1 MPKKPDRR
9 PSGDRPKSP
18 RSPRSSFALR
28 PSNPDFAPPGG
39 GPGKPRFGSGPASRD
54 RRGARDGA
62 SASPRFGPRREA
74 ENASAETDAGE
85 ARALGTVT
93 NDLGTFIARGV
104 RLIHEDDDVIVV
116 DKPPGIVTADPSRAQ
131 NAAPNMRP
139 SARVG
144 QTLFDFVKRHVRQSL
159 RGGRRRDRDTDN
171 PGDLPGRVW
180 VIHRLDKEA
189 SGLVVFA
196 KSMRAFESLKA
207 EFATKKAHR
216 IYLAVAEGVM
226 GPPGFA
232 STRQSMIEE
241 DRGPTQRGPGQRG
254 PSPHGPMHRG
264 PTQRGPERLGP
275 PIKPAVTHYRV
286 VASGQERTL
295 LQVRLETGRKN
306 QIRIHMKELGHPLV
320 GDARFNAKSNP
331 IRRLGLHGAELG
343 FTHPANKQTVRFSSP
358 APSTFYT
365 CVGADVPSTS
375 KALDAARPSES
386 GELTP
391 SQREDTSWESVAQ
404 WYDKLLEDKGNDH
417 YENVILPGT
426 MALLEVR
433 RGMRVLDLACGQG
446 ILCRRL
452 SKLGVEVLGVDAAP
466 GLIAAAR
473 TRSPQIDYRDHDA
486 RELASLG
493 LKDLDAVTCVMAL
506 SNIDP
511 IDGMLKA
518 VFEALKP
525 GGVLVAS
532 ISHPAFRV
540 PGESA
545 WGWDQAKMRQYRR
558 VDAYLTPITRAIEMQ
573 PGKAADG
580 QGEIKTW
587 TFHRP
592 IGAYVR
598 ALAEAGLVVDRL
610 EEWCS
615 QRAATSGPRA
625 PEENRARLEF
635 PLFLGIRAVKPG

>member
-1 MPKKPDRR
+1 ME
-9 PSGDRPKSP
+9 
-18 RSPRSSFALR
+18 SS
-28 PSNPDFAPPGG
+28 
-39 GPGKPRFGSGPASRD
+39 
-54 RRGARDGA
+54 
-62 SASPRFGPRREA
+62 
-74 ENASAETDAGE
+74 
-85 ARALGTVT
+85 
-93 NDLGTFIARGV
+93 DLGTFIARGV

-144 QTLFDFVKRHVRQSL
+144 QTLFDFVKRHVRQGAHGG
-159 RGGRRRDRDTDN
+159 GGRRRDRMPEN
-171 PGDLPGRVW
+171 PADLPGRVW

-216 IYLAVAEGVM
+216 IYLAVAEGIV

-241 DRGPTQRGPGQRG
+241 DRGPVRRDGD
-254 PSPHGPMHRG
+254 
-264 PTQRGPERLGP
+264 RLGP
-275 PIKPAVTHYRV
+275 PVKPAVTHYRV
-286 VASGQERTL
+286 VASGQDRSL

-320 GDARFNAKSNP
+320 GDARFNAKTNP
-331 IRRLGLHGAELG
+331 IRRLGLHAAELG
-343 FTHPANKQTVRFSSP
+343 FTHPSNKQTVRYSSP
-358 APSTFYT
+358 APSTFYS
-365 CVGADVPSTS
+365 CVGAEVPSVS
-375 KALDAARPSES
+375 RALDAARPSS
-386 GELTP
+386 TGELTP
-391 SQREDTSWESVAQ
+391 AQREDTSWESVAQ

-426 MALLEVR
+426 LSLLELTP
-433 RGMRVLDLACGQG
+433 GARVLDLACGQG

-452 SKLGVEVLGVDAAP
+452 AKLGAEVIGVDAAP
-466 GLIAAAR
+466 TLIAAAKS
-473 TRSPQIDYRDHDA
+473 RSPQIDYRDHDA
-486 RELASLG
+486 RDLASLE
-493 LKDLDAVTCVMAL
+493 LRELDAVTCVMAL
-506 SNIDP
+506 ANIDP
-511 IDGMLKA
+511 IDAMLRA
-518 VFEALKP
+518 VAAALKP
-525 GGVLVAS
+525 GGVFVAS

-545 WGWDQAKMRQYRR
+545 WGWDNDKMRQYRR
-558 VDAYLTPITRAIEMQ
+558 VDSYLSPTTRAIEMH
-573 PGKAADG
+573 PGKAAGG
-580 QGEIKTW
+580 QGEVKTF

-592 IGAYVR
+592 MSAYVR
-598 ALAEAGLVVDRL
+598 ALADAGLIVDRL

-625 PEENRARLEF
+625 AEENRARLEI
-635 PLFLGIRAVKPG
+635 PLFLAIRARKTR

>member
-1 MPKKPDRR
+1 MPKKPDSR
-9 PSGDRPKSP
+9 PPRSTSSP
-18 RSPRSSFALR
+18 RPAKSG
-28 PSNPDFAPPGG
+28 PPGG
-39 GPGKPRFGSGPASRD
+39 RGPRPFGPPAGAGGDGPRGPRSRFGNGPASRGPGPGFGPGNKKFFGGKGPPRDD
-54 RRGARDGA
+54 RSPPPERGDRAP
-62 SASPRFGPRREA
+62 SPRE
-74 ENASAETDAGE
+74 D
-85 ARALGTVT
+85 GTTT

-104 RLIHEDDDVIVV
+104 RLIHEDDEVIVV

-131 NAAPNMRP
+131 NAAPNMKP

-144 QTLFDFVKRHVRQSL
+144 QTLFDFVKRHVRQNS
-159 RGGRRRDRDTDN
+159 RTFRRRDRDTEN
-171 PGDLPGRVW
+171 PADLPGRVW

-196 KSMRAFESLKA
+196 KTMRAFESLKA
-207 EFATKKAHR
+207 EFGSKKAHR
-216 IYLAVAEGVM
+216 IYLAVAEGVI

-232 STRQSMIEE
+232 STKQSMIEE
-241 DRGPTQRGPGQRG
+241 DRGPTQR
-254 PSPHGPMHRG
+254 
-264 PTQRGPERLGP
+264 TQDRLGP

-286 VASGQERTL
+286 VATGQGRTL
-295 LQVRLETGRKN
+295 VQVRLETGRKN
-306 QIRIHMKELGHPLV
+306 QIRIHMQELGHPLV
-320 GDARFNAKSNP
+320 GDARFNAGTNP
-331 IRRLGLHGAELG
+331 IKRLGLHAAELG
-343 FTHPANKQTVRFSSP
+343 FTNPANKQTVRFSSP

-365 CVGADVPSTS
+365 CVGTEVPSTS

-386 GELTP
+386 GELTQT
-391 SQREDTSWESVAQ
+391 QREDTSWESVAQ
-404 WYDKLLEDKGNDH
+404 WYDHMLEDKGNDH

-426 MALLEVR
+426 LALLNVKPA
-433 RGMRVLDLACGQG
+433 MRVLDLACGQG
-446 ILCRRL
+446 ILCRRMQ
-452 SKLGVEVLGVDAAP
+452 KLGVEVIGVDAAP

-473 TRSPQIDYRDHDA
+473 KRSPQIDYRDHDA
-486 RELASLG
+486 RDLGSLG

-511 IDGMLKA
+511 IEGMLKA
-518 VFEALKP
+518 VFDALKP

-545 WGWDQAKMRQYRR
+545 WGWDEGKMRQFRR
-558 VDAYLTPITRAIEMQ
+558 VDAYLTANKRAIEMQ
-573 PGKAADG
+573 PGKAAGG

-592 IGAYVR
+592 IGVYVR